1 MQLSISQRG
10 LRNAERETETGR
22 ERATRQQLQIV
33 AWPDPMIASEQRL
46 YWGSLELPAACVAPV
61 GQVVSLFNS
70 WTLERA
76 GSRQHRQLRQAAIF
90 MFPALISAAQ
100 AKKMQPELKP
110 KPECKCHSGTLT
122 GRKSIG
128 QRGSTSCSSSSSEIK
143 APTTTT
149 TTAAIIATSFAIV
162 A

>member
-1 MQLSISQRG
+1 M
-10 LRNAERETETGR
+10 
-22 ERATRQQLQIV
+22 RQQLQIV
-33 AWPDPMIASEQRL
+33 AWPDPMIASDQRL

-70 WTLERA
+70 WTFERA
-76 GSRQHRQLRQAAIF
+76 GSRQHWLHRQLRQAAIF

-100 AKKMQPELKP
+100 ARKMHPEPKP
-110 KPECKCHSGTLT
+110 KPECKCHSGILT

-128 QRGSTSCSSSSSEIK
+128 QRGSTSCNSSSSSEIK
-143 APTTTT
+143 ATT
-149 TTAAIIATSFAIV
+149 TTATATTAIIATSFAIV